1 MQLQGLKSSVDQ
13 DDIEMLI
20 VGARENIYSYP
31 IRTAVQEYVNNGK
44 DSNREAGNPDHMM
57 DIDVPDSSK
66 PVIRIRD
73 YGTGLSPEGVDKVYR
88 WTGKSTKRGRVTKN
102 GTKLTGKY
110 GIGGKIGYKICDV
123 FNVNSYYNGIKYEF
137 MAHKMNHKIGQF
149 DMINQ
154 SPTTE
159 PNGLEIILPLRS
171 NNDIQVAKDAIRRIF
186 EFWTVKPNFNK
197 PLDFKK
203 TLYENDDL
211 IIKENSGFGVLLDGT
226 PYSLTT
232 NDYDLDRD
240 LVKLLS
246 EKWHNNVYFKAQ
258 VDELEVPMNREFI
271 EKDEK
276 LRHFIDGLK
285 NKLIKAEAEIL
296 GAFKSKQFS
305 TYSDLRSAWSD
316 LLDVVRTNC
325 DYHSD
330 IINRDLECHPYGKI
344 EIVGSTADTFTFHR
358 KERKNQYVNNRICS
372 ENISYTDK
380 FILGRLKKMTD
391 YICIGVVP
399 EEMVRFFDMKSF
411 KELNPTPD
419 RIVIENKNKY
429 FNIKTTNGMH
439 SMSLRSFLMKF
450 EVTKECVFMSFKDY
464 DDNIAEGIEK
474 MNKIKGVEV
483 KVYGISK
490 EVEKALIS
498 EGITLIP
505 AQKVE
510 ITDVIRK
517 MAEDYRIYCGVRNT
531 TLGSLLKHMDEP
543 VGNNNEIE
551 VLRFIY
557 HKVNLNRSIYEIAA
571 SLCDSDVRIETILD
585 PIHSRYPFLTLTS
598 SYRTDNKE
606 IAKWFYTLL
615 QVSL

>member
-57 DIDVPDSSK
+57 DIDIPDSSK

-102 GTKLTGKY
+102 GIKLTGKY

-154 SPTTE
+154 SPTAE

-171 NNDIQVAKDAIRRIF
+171 NNDIQVARDAIRRIF
-186 EFWTVKPNFNK
+186 EFWKDKPNFNK
-197 PLDFKK
+197 TIEFKK
-203 TLYENDDL
+203 TLYENDD
-211 IIKENSGFGVLLDGT
+211 IVIKENCGLGVLLDGT

-240 LVKLLS
+240 LIKLLND
-246 EKWHNNVYFKAQ
+246 KWHNNVYFKAQ

-276 LRHFIDGLK
+276 LRLFIGGLR

-296 GAFKSKQFS
+296 NAFKSKKFD
-305 TYSDLRSAWSD
+305 TYHGLRQEWSD
-316 LLDVVRTNC
+316 VLDVVRTSC

-330 IINRDLECHPYGKI
+330 YINRDLECHPYGKI

-372 ENISYTDK
+372 ENMSYTDR

-391 YICIGVVP
+391 YVCIGVVP
-399 EEMVRFFDMKSF
+399 EEMVRFFNMKSF
-411 KELNPTPD
+411 KELNPNPEK
-419 RIVIENKNKY
+419 VVLESKNKF
-429 FNIKTTNGMH
+429 FNIKTTNGMQ
-439 SMSLRSFLMKF
+439 SMSIRRLLERF
-450 EVTKECVFMSFKDY
+450 EVSKECLYMPFKDF
-464 DDNIAEGIEK
+464 DHGVAETVEK
-474 MNKIKGVEV
+474 INKIRGKEV
-483 KVYGISK
+483 KVYGISRD
-490 EVEKALIS
+490 VEKILRD
-498 EGITLIP
+498 EGIALSL
-505 AQKVE
+505 ASEMEVDAE
-510 ITDVIRK
+510 IHK
-517 MAEDYRIYCGVRNT
+517 MAEAYYIFTGIRNS
-531 TLGSLLKHMDEP
+531 TLGSLFKHM
-543 VGNNNEIE
+543 NEEIKSHADLE
-551 VLRFIY
+551 FLRSNY
-557 HKVNLNRSIYEIAA
+557 HKVNANRSSYELAA
-571 SLCDSDVRIETILD
+571 SLVKSEVKTDSLID
-585 PIHSRYPFLTLTS
+585 PIHSRYPFLNLVT
-598 SYRTDNKE
+598 SYRTDNEE

-615 QVSL
+615 QVS